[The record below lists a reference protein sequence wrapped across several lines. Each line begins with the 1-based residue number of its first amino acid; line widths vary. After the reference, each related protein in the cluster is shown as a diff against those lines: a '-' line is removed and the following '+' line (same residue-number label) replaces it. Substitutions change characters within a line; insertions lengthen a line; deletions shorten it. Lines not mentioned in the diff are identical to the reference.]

1 MSPLNKKPK
10 ANEGMQYNQLKFELN
25 LVKLFIVI
33 KNIIN
38 KIKIIFESKETI
50 LIFNK

>member
-1 MSPLNKKPK
+1 MSPFNKKLK
-10 ANEGMQYNQLKFELN
+10 ANDGIQYNQLKFELY

-33 KNIIN
+33 KSISNE
-38 KIKIIFESKETI
+38 IKIMFESKEAI